1 MKREIKLRVWTGK
14 QMIYPSEINDYD
26 LSYNR
31 TGNWSLWKRKE
42 EESKLICNEIDNPE
56 MELLEYTGLKDINDK
71 EIYEGDIL
79 DISRIFDGRDHDIVI
94 FKYGG
99 FALKQEFSTDF
110 LVKICNSF
118 KIVGNIYEKPELLK

>member
-1 MKREIKLRVWTGK
+1 
-14 QMIYPSEINDYD
+14 MIYPSEINDYD

>member
-1 MKREIKLRVWTGK
+1 LKREIKLRVWTGK